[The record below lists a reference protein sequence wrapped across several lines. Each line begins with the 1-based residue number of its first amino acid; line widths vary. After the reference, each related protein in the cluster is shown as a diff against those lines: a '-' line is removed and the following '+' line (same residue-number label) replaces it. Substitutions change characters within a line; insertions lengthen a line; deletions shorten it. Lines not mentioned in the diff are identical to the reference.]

1 MKAYVVYCVIGKWET
16 STSNSAVFLDKEK
29 AEEFKDHLNNC
40 LKKLGIF
47 DENEKFNA
55 REYKTIIKQMRKQD
69 PCFDMFSNLG
79 NKYCVDE
86 VIFHG

>member
-40 LKKLGIF
+40 LKKTRHL
-47 DENEKFNA
+47 
-55 REYKTIIKQMRKQD
+55 
-69 PCFDMFSNLG
+69 
-79 NKYCVDE
+79 
-86 VIFHG
+86 